1 MCVEGGHRGRL
12 RVYKFFAMFTGFCG
26 GKKYDL
32 LRPHLIVFG
41 HDANTPIH
49 HAKVA
54 NKVKDFSR
62 HDSVHFHTK
71 YFSGVGI
78 SEDHET
84 KNHHVPEKSASV
96 QACKHDEKRWDK
108 YGHNMYMQV

>member
-1 MCVEGGHRGRL
+1 MCVEGGHRGRLRRL

-96 QACKHDEKRWDK
+96 QARREKM
-108 YGHNMYMQV
+108 G